1 MAHSVISVPF
11 HGSTLYIVKH
21 YGKPYVPMKPIVEGM
36 GMDWQRQRTKL
47 KGLFN
52 THIKKFTIQPSVD
65 SRPTTLI
72 CLTLDN
78 FPDWM
83 QTVCP
88 NKVNPQIRDKV
99 IQYQCEC
106 DNLLHEGWAKSES
119 KQTPVNPP
127 EASTPLQAAVH
138 RITDKYGLPYQA
150 IYKLIHRQFG
160 TKNRNELTEYQNAE
174 AIDYLMAKVI
184 NGEFLGKRKAM
195 PQLSYSM
202 EWFKGYRWIIG
213 DKALSA
219 PWCYPAEML
228 IPNGDYPNP
237 CGKLLVELKRSGY
250 QVEAA
255 MFQLKALQHHLEVF
269 RNKDSIPEFDFEMY
283 ARNVRVARKHFKLI
297 WQVWCE
303 QLDPSLRAMGSPI
316 AVNLLDHLKS
326 IGAITHGLS
335 VALDKAAKNES
346 QKDH

>member
-1 MAHSVISVPF
+1 MIHSVISVPF

-21 YGKPYVPMKPIVEGM
+21 QGKPYVPMRPVVVGM
-36 GMDWQRQRTKL
+36 GMDWQRQRAKL
-47 KGLFN
+47 KGQFN
-52 THIKKFTIQPSVD
+52 THIKKLTILPSVD
-65 SRPTTLI
+65 SQPTTFL
-72 CLTLDN
+72 CLALNN
-78 FPDWM
+78 FSDWM

-88 NKVNPQIRDKV
+88 NKVKPQIRDKV

-106 DNLLHEGWAKSES
+106 HELLHKGLAKGES
-119 KQTPVNPP
+119 QQISARAP
-127 EASTPLQAAVH
+127 EKRPPLQTAVN
-138 RITDKYGLPYQA
+138 RIAHKYGIPYQA
-150 IYKLIHRQFG
+150 IYKMIHRQFG
-160 TKNRNELTEYQNAE
+160 TKNRDEFTEHQSAE
-174 AIDYLMAKVI
+174 AIDYLLAKVI
-184 NGEFLGKRKAM
+184 NGEFLGKREAI

-202 EWFKGYRWIIG
+202 EWFKSYRWIIG

-237 CGKLLVELKRSGY
+237 CGRLLVELKRAGY

-269 RNKDSIPEFDFEMY
+269 RRRDSTPAFDFGMY
-283 ARNVRVARKHFKLI
+283 ARNASVARKHFKFI

-303 QLDPSLRAMGSPI
+303 QLDPSLRAMDSPI

-326 IGAITHGLS
+326 IGAITYGLS
-335 VALDKAAKNES
+335 VALDKAAKNE
-346 QKDH
+346 KDH